1 MPDNFFCKMPEP
13 GRVKPPTGRIKQCW
27 KGHTCSTHSFKKPMA
42 QLEPSYSPSLLP
54 NVVVE
59 FYFAAMHW
67 KYLRCT
73 RYIRGTPC
81 NVWQTFE
88 IQSRNLSQKLVR
100 NKGWTHHWQET
111 WGLVHKRVLCYGEW
125 DRLGILFL
133 QKWSHTGVAL
143 FRNQIRHLRAGTNI
157 CRSLQRT
164 DIHYVVPYC
173 ASGPN
178 KKYTLLFEEQV
189 NSDKGL

>member
-1 MPDNFFCKMPEP
+1 MYGKRLNFN
-13 GRVKPPTGRIKQCW
+13 
-27 KGHTCSTHSFKKPMA
+27 H
-42 QLEPSYSPSLLP
+42 
-54 NVVVE
+54 
-59 FYFAAMHW
+59 
-67 KYLRCT
+67 
-73 RYIRGTPC
+73 
-81 NVWQTFE
+81 E
-88 IQSRNLSQKLVR
+88 ILVR
-100 NKGWTHHWQET
+100 NWFQTKDDPTPQMSTWPRSRHWQET

-133 QKWSHTGVAL
+133 QTWSHTGVAL

-164 DIHYVVPYC
+164 DNHYVVPYC